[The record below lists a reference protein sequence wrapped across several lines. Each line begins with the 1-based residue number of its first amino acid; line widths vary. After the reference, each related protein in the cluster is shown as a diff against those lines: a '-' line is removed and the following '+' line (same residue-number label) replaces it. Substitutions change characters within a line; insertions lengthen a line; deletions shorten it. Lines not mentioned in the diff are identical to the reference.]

1 MKSLRT
7 LLLGGAI
14 AAAALLSAAPAFA
27 LGGCGYN
34 YHRNAYGRC
43 VWDGQNQN

>member
-27 LGGCGYN
+27 LGGCGCDDSYLL
-34 YHRNAYGRC
+34 GLP
-43 VWDGQNQN
+43 G